1 YFLRSLPYCLLNA
14 PLAAG
19 CYTLSL
25 HDALPILGLADDVLH
40 RNRAPDAPAALH
52 ARVAGVVAVV
62 AHDEHRPLGHGDL
75 GELLLTRASARLEVQ
90 VRLVQRL
97 AVDEHPVL
105 RVTALDGLAADG
117 DDPLDE
123 VPLVRRR
130 EPDHRPELTEETGD
144 SGALLD
150 LLVPHPR
157 ARALEHHHVTGLR
170 VGEPVGDLVHQH
182 PVRRATRAAVQRQL
196 H

>member
-1 YFLRSLPYCLLNA
+1 SVRHLGDRRLPPSPRAGLREVVAHA
-14 PLAAG
+14 PPAAPRPP
-19 CYTLSL
+19 
-25 HDALPILGLADDVLH
+25 AELGLADDVLH

-62 AHDEHRPLGHGDL
+62 AHDEHRPPGHGDL

-150 LLVPHPR
+150 
-157 ARALEHHHVTGLR
+157 
-170 VGEPVGDLVHQH
+170 
-182 PVRRATRAAVQRQL
+182 
-196 H
+196 